1 MARTL
6 SGRDLEILKI
16 LAPEVADP
24 LCPGSGHDFQ
34 SILPPVSNHFAT
46 SDADFLGRIERLS
59 EEDIRYLAGLILD
72 GTESIGCMR
81 AEHVVLLADEI
92 ARRISMEAADSI
104 IALYAEGTPC
114 EERTDKE

>member
-6 SGRDLEILKI
+6 TSRDLEILKI

-46 SDADFLGRIERLS
+46 SETDFLSRIERLS
-59 EEDIRYLAGLILD
+59 DADLRYLARLILD

-81 AEHVVLLADEI
+81 AEHIVLLADEVG
-92 ARRISMEAADSI
+92 RRISIETADSI
-104 IALYAEGTPC
+104 IDLYTAGASCGTG
-114 EERTDKE
+114 DD